1 MVEGG
6 EITSSPAEEISRKV
20 RDVRKVS
27 IGDTLAAEA
36 SENQRTQKVAL
47 TCWIAAVSAADFF

>member
-20 RDVRKVS
+20 REVRKVL
-27 IGDTLAAEA
+27 IDDTLAAEA
-36 SENQRTQKVAL
+36 SENQRTWKTAL
-47 TCWIAAVSAADFF
+47 PHWIAAVSAADF